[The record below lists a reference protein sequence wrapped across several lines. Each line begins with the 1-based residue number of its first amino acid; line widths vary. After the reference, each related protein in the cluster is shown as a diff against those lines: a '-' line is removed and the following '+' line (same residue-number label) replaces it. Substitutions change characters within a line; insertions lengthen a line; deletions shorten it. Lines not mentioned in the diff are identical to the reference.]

1 MQDLLRQIQQS
12 IQDLPQAQRN
22 VAEYVLENYTQIPF
36 LSVTSMSKAIGV
48 SDTTIIKFCVG
59 QGFDGFASF
68 KKRFT
73 QHVQSEVTMLSNLE
87 SRLQN
92 MSGNNIL
99 DQILAY
105 DLSNLEG
112 TMNNPINRNNFEP
125 FLDMLDRAR
134 NIYVY
139 GLRTSNMQAQ
149 YLAASLRIQGYSVI
163 PFQGNGHFADQLCQ
177 ITPQDLFIAIAFS
190 RYSNFTV
197 KALQYLSQR
206 KVPCASITDSITSP
220 TYGLA
225 DLTFICESKSFCYQ
239 GSYVACSSLTNA
251 IITAAATRNKEK
263 TTRRLQDVEEALRYF
278 DSFLSYDMQN
288 GHL

>member
-22 VAEYVLENYTQIPF
+22 VAEFVLENYTQIPF
-36 LSVTSMSKAIGV
+36 LSVTNMSRAIGV

-68 KKRFT
+68 KNRFT
-73 QHVQSEVTMLSNLE
+73 QHVKAEVTMLSNLE

-99 DQILAY
+99 DQVLAY

-112 TMNNPINRNNFEP
+112 TMGNPINRNNFEP
-125 FLDMLDRAR
+125 FLDMLDKAKD
-134 NIYVY
+134 IYVY

-149 YLAASLRIQGYSVI
+149 YLAASLRVQGCSVI
-163 PFQGNGHFADQLCQ
+163 PLQDNGHFVDQLCQ
-177 ITPQDLFIAIAFS
+177 ITQNYLFIAIAFS
-190 RYSNFTV
+190 RYSSPTL
-197 KALQYLSQR
+197 KALKYLSQH

-225 DLTFICESKSFCYQ
+225 DISFICESRSFCYQ
-239 GSYVACSSLTNA
+239 DSYVACSSLTNA
-251 IITAAATRNKEK
+251 IITAAAARNKER
-263 TTRRLQDVEEALRYF
+263 TTEYLQRVEDALRYF
-278 DSFLSYDMQN
+278 DAFLSYDMQN
-288 GHL
+288 G